1 VFSKLR
7 DRFQNFLNTR
17 TGFVVAL
24 GAIVFS
30 IFVIAQKL
38 RERWNTRNTEA

>member
-1 VFSKLR
+1 MFSNLR

-24 GAIVFS
+24 GAIVLS
-30 IFVIAQKL
+30 IFVITQKL
-38 RERWNTRNTEA
+38 RERWQNRNTGA